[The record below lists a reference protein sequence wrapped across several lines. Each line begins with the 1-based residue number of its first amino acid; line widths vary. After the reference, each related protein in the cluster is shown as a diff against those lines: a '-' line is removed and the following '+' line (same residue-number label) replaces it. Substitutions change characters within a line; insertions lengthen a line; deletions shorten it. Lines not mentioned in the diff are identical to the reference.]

1 MTLSAET
8 VIEWDLMGFIVP
20 FDDISWF
27 QVRWD
32 PRYDIIWWDTLCCM
46 VCSIYWKM
54 HLLNMKILGECH
66 MVWSNEKIC
75 VIHMCYICM
84 YIYICIH
91 MFTCTEVQCQLSFRY
106 AGITITKTGATYR
119 RNTYHTSSTKIGDL
133 KKRMGCRWIVNG
145 AMAELRKD
153 TQGVHTSNFHNKT
166 WEELNPL
173 GISRCYGP

>member
-1 MTLSAET
+1 MRSNGLHCAIWWYFMVSGPMGPT
-8 VIEWDLMGFIVP
+8 IWHHLMG
-20 FDDISWF
+20 
-27 QVRWD
+27 
-32 PRYDIIWWDTLCCM
+32 YTLLHGLQHILKDA
-46 VCSIYWKM
+46 SIKYENIGRMSHGVVKW
-54 HLLNMKILGECH
+54 
-66 MVWSNEKIC
+66 KIC
-75 VIHMCYICM
+75 VIHMLYIYICMYIYM

-133 KKRMGCRWIVNG
+133 KKRMECRWIVNG